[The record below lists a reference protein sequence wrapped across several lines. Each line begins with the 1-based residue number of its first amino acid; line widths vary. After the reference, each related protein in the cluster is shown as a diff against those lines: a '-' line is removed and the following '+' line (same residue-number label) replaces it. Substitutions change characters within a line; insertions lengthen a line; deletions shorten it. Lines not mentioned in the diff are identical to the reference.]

1 MGGRI
6 AMHFALQHPHW
17 IRSLTLADAH
27 EGFTYFT
34 PEKRREFVE
43 TRRAPLLAG
52 AEGPASSGCMPVQTA
67 HSCRSI

>member
-17 IRSLTLADAH
+17 VRSLTLADTH

-43 TRRAPLLAG
+43 TRLAPLLADSPCRIS
-52 AEGPASSGCMPVQTA
+52 PAFPT
-67 HSCRSI
+67 IT